1 MKRIYAT
8 PSVKYLVVKIDENL
22 SWHRHIND
30 LTAKLNRANA
40 LLKFVST
47 IFYQIFIFSPIGST
61 SKTMKSVFYFI

>member
-1 MKRIYAT
+1 MKRIYPT

-22 SWHRHIND
+22 SWHHHIND

-47 IFYQIFIFSPIGST
+47 IFYQIFIFSPTGST